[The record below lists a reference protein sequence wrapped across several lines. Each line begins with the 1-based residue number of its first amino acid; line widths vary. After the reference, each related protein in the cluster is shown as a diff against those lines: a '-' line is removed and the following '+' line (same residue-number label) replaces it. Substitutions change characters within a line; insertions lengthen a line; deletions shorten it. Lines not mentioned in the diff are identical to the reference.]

1 MSGAEDF
8 VHLHVHSEF
17 SLLDGLASVDELVK
31 RAAELGQPAI
41 ALTDHGAMHGIV
53 PFHRAAKTAGLRP
66 VIGIEA
72 YITAPGRPM
81 SGRDSEQDK
90 DNNHLL
96 LLAATQIGY
105 KNLIKIASAS
115 QTEGY
120 YYKPRIDFDYLASH
134 AEGLI
139 TTTGCLAATVPSL
152 LNDEHG
158 AADEKK
164 ALEWFQRYR
173 ELFGP
178 ERFYVELQEH
188 DINQLRTVNR
198 TLVRW
203 AQDYDVPLVVTNDVH
218 YVQVTDYE
226 AHDTLLCVQTGATK
240 TATKR
245 LKYANDSFYL
255 KSRAE
260 LETTFR
266 TYLDLPAAAFTN
278 TLRIAEMCDVDVE
291 DKTFHLPDI
300 AIPPGHTYQSFLRFL
315 TFEGLNEK
323 YGLRATD
330 PVVVD
335 RAEKELGIINQMG
348 FDVYFIIVWDLCQA
362 MKGRNIWWNVRGS
375 GAGSIVAYA
384 TDITLIDPLEHDL
397 IFERFLNPGRVSMPD
412 FDLDI
417 PDDSREEMI
426 RYTAEKYGADHVAQ
440 IVAFGRMK
448 ARAAV
453 RDVGRALDM
462 PLPDVD
468 RIARLIPAIAGKN
481 VTIEGCLTE
490 GSEFYSPELAQLV
503 KNDSVVRNLIDATRQ
518 LEGVARHASTHAA
531 AVIVTD
537 KPLTDLIPVMRPQ
550 KTVVTET
557 VAQFEFP
564 ICESIG
570 LLKVD
575 FLGLAT
581 LSIMRE
587 ASRLIQ
593 ERHGIRYT
601 LHNIPTDQPE
611 AFQLLS
617 SGEVVGLFQV
627 EGAGMRRILTDMRP
641 SHIKHIMA
649 VVSLYRPG
657 PMQYIPNFVARM
669 NGKEEI
675 VYRHPALEPILS
687 ETYGIIVYQEQ
698 IMRVATDLAGYSL
711 SEADNMRKAVAKKK
725 EKDLHKHR
733 SKMLEGA
740 ADGGIPEDITAQIF
754 DDIEKFA
761 RYGFPKAHGADYA
774 LITVQTAF
782 LKAQYPLEY
791 MAALLLVEREK
802 ADKVVTTIVECRR
815 MGIEVLPPDI
825 NESGIDFT
833 LAELPVHIK
842 APEQDPR
849 LAYPFPVPPR
859 AAIRYGLGA
868 IKNVGE
874 GSVDEILRARADGPF
889 TSLEDVCERVDLRLI
904 NKRTLEC
911 LIKAGAFDSLEHDR
925 ARGLAVLDRMMNL
938 SAATWEA
945 RAVGQ
950 GSLFDLFD
958 FSERNSGVHS
968 LFDPPPVIEPLSAK
982 DRLNSEK
989 ELLGVYVS
997 EHPLERVTARYQNV
1011 VTCLCNEVTPEK
1023 KDKAVTLAG
1032 MIAGCRIFFTKKGER
1047 MAFVTLE
1054 DLQGKC
1060 DVTVFPRLLASTPE
1074 QLLQEGAIV
1083 LVRGKVDVRNDRATV
1098 IADQVTDSIAYAT
1111 PATGDRWPGFADT
1124 PPALWTV
1131 DEATFGVLPEEPPGF
1146 MEPPDPDEAGDEAPA
1161 APHRPQ
1167 DPTAER
1173 EVQPPA
1179 PPGANGGA
1187 PSPASQPFGLEPFRT
1202 KPAGRVPKAPLS
1214 SDIEPEPDLTP
1225 HDIAAPGDVRVVQAP
1240 SPRLVRVTFH
1250 RGSDRQSDSY
1260 RLAQTI
1266 SLFRRFQGE
1275 DRFVVHVDNELEL
1288 SFPNESTGYCEDLAT
1303 EIQALLGAGCLQI
1316 M

>member
-1 MSGAEDF
+1 MSGTEDF

-17 SLLDGLASVDELVK
+17 SLLDGLASVDGLVK

-53 PFHRAAKTAGLRP
+53 PFHRAARNAGLRP
-66 VIGIEA
+66 IVGMES
-72 YITAPGRPM
+72 YITLPGRPM
-81 SGRDSEQDK
+81 SGKDSEQDK

-96 LLAATQIGY
+96 LLAASQTGY
-105 KNLIKIASAS
+105 RNLIKIASAS
-115 QTEGY
+115 QMEGY
-120 YYKPRIDFDYLASH
+120 YYKPRIDFDYLANH

-164 ALEWFQRYR
+164 ALEWFHRYR

-178 ERFYVELQEH
+178 DRFYVELQEH
-188 DINQLRTVNR
+188 DIDQLRSVNR
-198 TLVRW
+198 TLVDW
-203 AQDYDVPLVVTNDVH
+203 AHRYEVPLVVTNDVH
-218 YVQVTDYE
+218 YVRVTDYE

-240 TATKR
+240 SATKR
-245 LKYANDSFYL
+245 LRYANDSFYL
-255 KSRAE
+255 KSRSE
-260 LETTFR
+260 LEAAFR
-266 TYLDLPAAAFTN
+266 SYLDLPAEAFTN
-278 TLRIAEMCDVDVE
+278 TLRVAEMCSVDVE
-291 DKTFHLPDI
+291 DSTFHLPDI
-300 AIPPGHTYQSFLRFL
+300 EIPAGHTYQSYLRYL
-315 TFEGLNEK
+315 TFEGLKEK
-323 YGLRATD
+323 YGPRATD
-330 PVVVD
+330 PVVVE
-335 RAEKELGIINQMG
+335 RAEKELGIIHQMG

-362 MKGRNIWWNVRGS
+362 MKRRNIWWNVRGS

-384 TDITLIDPLEHDL
+384 TEITLIDPLEHDL

-426 RYTAEKYGADHVAQ
+426 RYTQDKYGSDHVAQ

-453 RDVGRALDM
+453 RDVGRALDI

-468 RIARLIPAIAGKN
+468 RIARLIPAIPGKN
-481 VTIEGCLTE
+481 VTIEACLTE
-490 GSEFYSPELAQLV
+490 GAEFYSPELAQIY
-503 KNDSVVRNLIDATRQ
+503 KSDESVRGLIDATRQ

-537 KPLTDLIPVMRPQ
+537 KPLRDLVPIMRPQ

-557 VAQFEFP
+557 MAQFEFP

-587 ASRLIQ
+587 AARLIE
-593 ERHGIRYT
+593 ERHGVHYT
-601 LHNIPTDQPE
+601 LQNIPTDDPE
-611 AFQLLS
+611 SFKLLS
-617 SGEVVGLFQV
+617 SGEVVGVFQV
-627 EGAGMRRILTDMRP
+627 ESAGMRRILTEMHP
-641 SHIKHIMA
+641 SNIKHIMA

-657 PMQYIPNFVARM
+657 PLQYIPNFVARM
-669 NGKEEI
+669 NNKEQ
-675 VYRHPALEPILS
+675 VTYHHPALVPILG

-698 IMRVATDLAGYSL
+698 IMRIATDLAGYSL

-725 EKDLHKHR
+725 EKDLLKHR

-740 ADGGIPEDITAQIF
+740 AGRDIPADITAEIF

-782 LKAQYPLEY
+782 LKARYPLEY
-791 MAALLLVEREK
+791 MAALLLVDREK
-802 ADKVVTTIVECRR
+802 TDKVVNTITECRR

-825 NESGIDFT
+825 NASGIDFT
-833 LAELPVHIK
+833 LAELPSHMK
-842 APEQDPR
+842 APERDPR
-849 LAYPFPVPPR
+849 LGYSFPVPPR

-874 GSVDEILRARADGPF
+874 GPVDEILRARAEGPF
-889 TSLEDVCERVDLRLI
+889 TSLEDVCERVDLRLL

-911 LIKAGAFDSLEHDR
+911 LVKAGAFDSLVPDR
-925 ARGLAVLDRMMNL
+925 AKVLAVLDRMMNL
-938 SAATWEA
+938 SSATWEA
-945 RAVGQ
+945 REVGQ

-958 FSERNSGVHS
+958 FAERKSGVHS
-968 LFDPPPVIEPLSAK
+968 LFDPPPVIEPLSGK
-982 DRLNSEK
+982 DRLSWEK

-1011 VTCLCNEVTPEK
+1011 ISCLCNEVTPEK
-1023 KDKAVTLAG
+1023 KDRGVTLAG
-1032 MIAGCRIFFTKKGER
+1032 MIAGCRTFFTKKGDR

-1060 DVTVFPRLLASTPE
+1060 DVTVFPRLLAQTPE
-1074 QLLQEGAIV
+1074 HLLQEGTVV
-1083 LVRGKVDVRNDRATV
+1083 LVRGKVDVRNDRVTV
-1098 IADQVTDSIAYAT
+1098 IADQISDSFEYAV
-1111 PATGDRWPGFADT
+1111 PANGERLPAFADT
-1124 PPALWTV
+1124 PPVLWEV
-1131 DEATFGVLPEEPPGF
+1131 DEASFGVVADEPSGF
-1146 MEPPDPDEAGDEAPA
+1146 MDVPPETDEPA
-1161 APHRPQ
+1161 AGANGHRAPDGAAPQ
-1167 DPTAER
+1167 PPVAK
-1173 EVQPPA
+1173 PPA
-1179 PPGANGGA
+1179 PVSDLP
-1187 PSPASQPFGLEPFRT
+1187 PR
-1202 KPAGRVPKAPLS
+1202 KAATVAV
-1214 SDIEPEPDLTP
+1214 D
-1225 HDIAAPGDVRVVQAP
+1225 VVQAP
-1240 SPRLVRVTFH
+1240 PAPRLVRVTFR
-1250 RGSDRQSDSY
+1250 RGADRQGDSH
-1260 RLAQTI
+1260 RLAQAI
-1266 SLFRRFQGE
+1266 SLFRRFPGD

-1288 SFPNESTGYCEDLAT
+1288 SFPNESTRYCEDLASAMA
-1303 EIQALLGAGCLQI
+1303 ALLGAGCLEVTSPAR
-1316 M
+1316 